1 MHEKPQIGYSLMMSP
16 FNDSFTWMTTSVTEI
31 IEETN
36 NFVHFKTENNEYK
49 LYNNQSFMLK
59 NDYKN

>member
-1 MHEKPQIGYSLMMSP
+1 MSP

-49 LYNNQSFMLK
+49 LYNNQSFM
-59 NDYKN
+59 